1 MTKAQF
7 QEWPGLLMAHQVVTV
22 GYGRAT
28 LEKFVDCGVLRRIRP
43 PGCDQ
48 NRYQKKQIALL
59 LDWPDLVAVEEAR
72 FAKEPMLLRPCVV
85 RDWTGW
91 SEVSLLRIAEAGG
104 LKSQRFAHGERR
116 FLKRE
121 IAELLGFGI

>member
-1 MTKAQF
+1 
-7 QEWPGLLMAHQVVTV
+7 MAHHVVTI

-59 LDWPDLVAVEEAR
+59 LDWPELVDLDQAR
-72 FAKEPMLLRPCVV
+72 FAREPMLLRPCVV
-85 RDWTGW
+85 REWTGW
-91 SEVSLLRIAEAGG
+91 SESSLLRMVDAGG
-104 LKSQRFAHGERR
+104 LKSQRFALGESR
-116 FLKRE
+116 FLKKE
-121 IAELLGFGI
+121 IAELLGFKI